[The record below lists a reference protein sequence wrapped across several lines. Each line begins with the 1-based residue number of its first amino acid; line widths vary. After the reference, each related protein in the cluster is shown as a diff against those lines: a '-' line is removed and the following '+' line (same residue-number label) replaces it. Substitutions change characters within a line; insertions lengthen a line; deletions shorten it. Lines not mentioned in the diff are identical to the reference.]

1 VVPGFPGSLR
11 WQIRGAGQVS
21 EGNGFAVWKSRR
33 RRANVDGGRMHR
45 HEVKVSP
52 EEEAQLLALAE
63 KHRVTI
69 PRLLIE
75 AALSEGTENPSER
88 RDQFMQLSTL
98 QRLVGTVANNINQI
112 ARHANAT
119 GEVPAEAAASIAHAR
134 AVIIRIDR
142 QLSDMAGR

>member
-1 VVPGFPGSLR
+1 
-11 WQIRGAGQVS
+11 
-21 EGNGFAVWKSRR
+21 
-33 RRANVDGGRMHR
+33 MHR

-88 RDQFMQLSTL
+88 RDQFMQLSAL

-134 AVIIRIDR
+134 AVIICIDR
-142 QLSDMAGR
+142 QLAEMAGR

>member
-1 VVPGFPGSLR
+1 M
-11 WQIRGAGQVS
+11 S
-21 EGNGFAVWKSRR
+21 EGNGFAGWKSRR

-75 AALSEGTENPSER
+75 AALNEDSESPSER
-88 RDQFMQLSTL
+88 RDQFMQLSNL
-98 QRLVGTVANNINQI
+98 QRLIGSVANNINQI
-112 ARHANAT
+112 ARHANST
-119 GEVPAEAAASIAHAR
+119 GEVPPDATPAIAHAR
-134 AVIIRIDR
+134 SVIIRIDR
-142 QLSDMAGR
+142 MLADMAGR

>member
-1 VVPGFPGSLR
+1 MT
-11 WQIRGAGQVS
+11 
-21 EGNGFAVWKSRR
+21 EGNGFAGWKSRR

-142 QLSDMAGR
+142 QLAEMAGR

>member
-1 VVPGFPGSLR
+1 MTEGS
-11 WQIRGAGQVS
+11 
-21 EGNGFAVWKSRR
+21 GFAGWKSRR
-33 RRANVDGGRMHR
+33 RRANVDGGRTHR

-52 EEEAQLLALAE
+52 DEEALLLALAE

-88 RDQFMQLSTL
+88 RDQFMQLSAL
-98 QRLVGTVANNINQI
+98 QRLVGTLANNINQI

-142 QLSDMAGR
+142 QLADMAGR

>member
-1 VVPGFPGSLR
+1 M
-11 WQIRGAGQVS
+11 S
-21 EGNGFAVWKSRR
+21 EGSGFAGWKSRR

-134 AVIIRIDR
+134 TVIIRIDR
-142 QLSDMAGR
+142 QLADMAGR

>member
-1 VVPGFPGSLR
+1 MN
-11 WQIRGAGQVS
+11 
-21 EGNGFAVWKSRR
+21 EGNGFAGWKSRR

-119 GEVPAEAAASIAHAR
+119 GEVPAEAAACIAHAR

-142 QLSDMAGR
+142 QLADMAGR

>member
-1 VVPGFPGSLR
+1 M
-11 WQIRGAGQVS
+11 S
-21 EGNGFAVWKSRR
+21 EGSGFAGWKSRR

-98 QRLVGTVANNINQI
+98 KRLVGTVANNINQI

-142 QLSDMAGR
+142 QLADMAGR

>member
-1 VVPGFPGSLR
+1 MSEDSSF
-11 WQIRGAGQVS
+11 AG
-21 EGNGFAVWKSRR
+21 WKSRR

-45 HEVKVSP
+45 HEVKVSL

-63 KHRVTI
+63 RHRVTI

-75 AALSEGTENPSER
+75 AALNEEGAENPSER
-88 RDQFMQLSTL
+88 REQFMQLSAL

-142 QLSDMAGR
+142 QLAEMAGR

>member
-1 VVPGFPGSLR
+1 MT
-11 WQIRGAGQVS
+11 
-21 EGNGFAVWKSRR
+21 EGNGFAGWKSRR

-142 QLSDMAGR
+142 QLADMAGR

>member
-1 VVPGFPGSLR
+1 MT
-11 WQIRGAGQVS
+11 
-21 EGNGFAVWKSRR
+21 EGNGFAGWKSRR

-52 EEEAQLLALAE
+52 EEEAQLLALAA

-75 AALSEGTENPSER
+75 AALSEGTGNPSER

-142 QLSDMAGR
+142 QLADMAGR

>member
-1 VVPGFPGSLR
+1 M
-11 WQIRGAGQVS
+11 S
-21 EGNGFAVWKSRR
+21 EGSGFAGWKSRR
-33 RRANVDGGRMHR
+33 RRANVEGGRVHR

-52 EEEAQLLALAE
+52 EEEAQLLILAE

-75 AALSEGTENPSER
+75 AALSEGTETSSER

-119 GEVPAEAAASIAHAR
+119 GEIPAEAAASIAHAR

-142 QLSDMAGR
+142 QLAEMAGR

>member
-1 VVPGFPGSLR
+1 
-11 WQIRGAGQVS
+11 
-21 EGNGFAVWKSRR
+21 
-33 RRANVDGGRMHR
+33 MHR

-98 QRLVGTVANNINQI
+98 QRLVGSVANNINQI

-119 GEVPAEAAASIAHAR
+119 GEVPPEAAASIAHAR

-142 QLSDMAGR
+142 QLADMAGR

>member
-1 VVPGFPGSLR
+1 MT
-11 WQIRGAGQVS
+11 
-21 EGNGFAVWKSRR
+21 EGNGFAGWKSRR

-75 AALSEGTENPSER
+75 AALNEDSESPSER

-98 QRLVGTVANNINQI
+98 QRLIGSVANNINQI
-112 ARHANAT
+112 ARHANSA
-119 GEVPAEAAASIAHAR
+119 GEIPPEAAVTIAHAKS
-134 AVIIRIDR
+134 VIIRIDR
-142 QLSDMAGR
+142 QLADMAGR

>member
-1 VVPGFPGSLR
+1 MT
-11 WQIRGAGQVS
+11 
-21 EGNGFAVWKSRR
+21 EGNGFAGWKSRR
-33 RRANVDGGRMHR
+33 RRANVEGGRMHR

-52 EEEAQLLALAE
+52 EEEAKLLALAE

-75 AALSEGTENPSER
+75 AALSEGTETPSER
-88 RDQFMQLSTL
+88 RDQFMQLSQL

-134 AVIIRIDR
+134 SVIIRIDR
-142 QLSDMAGR
+142 QLAEMAGR

>member
-1 VVPGFPGSLR
+1 M
-11 WQIRGAGQVS
+11 S
-21 EGNGFAVWKSRR
+21 EGNGFAGWKSRR

-75 AALSEGTENPSER
+75 AALSEGTESPSER
-88 RDQFMQLSTL
+88 RDQFMQLSAL

-112 ARHANAT
+112 AKHANAT
-119 GEVPAEAAASIAHAR
+119 GEVPAQAAASIAHAR
-134 AVIIRIDR
+134 GVIIRIDR
-142 QLSDMAGR
+142 QLADMAGR